1 MGATLTS
8 AMLSTALFLGAVA
21 TIAAGAGTYE
31 TELLRG
37 IDIYNFRSKCWGKK
51 NVDAYALDI
60 EKARRECMQMEPAF
74 DLPGHGNGPQNPFLR
89 PNNNPFEKLTE
100 GGDFSD
106 LQSLWRTKREAREGL
121 LDVDEDDFYEFIQQV
136 KDHRH
141 LRRNSMSNLTCVLQK
156 IGQLTDDMEVNLE
169 YYTTALTAEEA
180 EFGFTWD
187 VEGSA
192 AIDPEWRAKIARE
205 YNDCYEMAQSLPAI
219 SLNRNPFHRIFG
231 RQKAFFNCA
240 DRTERRV
247 CTEAQLLENLEQFY
261 GSERARRLRKGLPAS
276 AFRKTSTTP
285 PPSLWSSFKMLS
297 LRRRSSLKGSSGT
310 LTETTFKEKNKEH
323 G

>member
-1 MGATLTS
+1 MGATLSFT
-8 AMLSTALFLGAVA
+8 MMKGALLLLGAVVA
-21 TIAAGAGTYE
+21 IVAGAGTYE

-60 EKARRECMQMEPAF
+60 EKARRECAQMESTF
-74 DLPGHGNGPQNPFLR
+74 DLPGHGDDGPQNPFLR
-89 PNNNPFEKLTE
+89 PNNNPFEKLTH

-106 LQSLWRTKREAREGL
+106 LQSLWRTKREASEGL
-121 LDVDEDDFYEFIQQV
+121 LDVDEDDFYEFLKQV

-141 LRRNSMSNLTCVLQK
+141 LKSNSMGNLTCVLQK
-156 IGQLTDDMEVNLE
+156 IGQLTEDMEVNME
-169 YYTTALTAEEA
+169 YYTTALTAEDA

-205 YNDCYEMAQSLPAI
+205 YNDCHEMAQSLPSI
-219 SLNRNPFHRIFG
+219 SLNRNPFTRMFG
-231 RQKAFFNCA
+231 RQKFFFNCA

-247 CTEAQLLENLEQFY
+247 CTEAQLLENLEAFY
-261 GSERARRLRKGLPAS
+261 GSESDEETADRIASVGLPENKYDA
-276 AFRKTSTTP
+276 AAV
-285 PPSLWSSFKMLS
+285 SLAVLQNAKSEEDKFVERFLWDIDGDNF
-297 LRRRSSLKGSSGT
+297 
-310 LTETTFKEKNKEH
+310 
-323 G
+323 